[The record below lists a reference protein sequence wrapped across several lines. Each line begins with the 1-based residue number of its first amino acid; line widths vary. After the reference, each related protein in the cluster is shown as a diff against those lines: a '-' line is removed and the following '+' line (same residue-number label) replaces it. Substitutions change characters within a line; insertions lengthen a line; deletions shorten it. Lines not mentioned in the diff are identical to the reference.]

1 MPLVTLRFVGI
12 QTSLE
17 GFVAALRAIPAEE
30 FTDDRVLDT
39 VRKNRVAASELEPFT
54 VWRPDR
60 YTRGRIYRDDLFE
73 VLVLCWNVGQASP
86 VHDHAGQ
93 KCWMALPQ
101 GRLEVANYSFKQGRE
116 AEYIDT
122 EVVGDSGNE
131 VHVDQCACIHQIT
144 NRCSWCEPAVSLHVY
159 SRPFDSCY
167 IYDLATG
174 RRELKEM
181 VCDSTGPMA
190 GAFA

>member
-1 MPLVTLRFVGI
+1 VTTH
-12 QTSLE
+12 TSLE
-17 GFVAALRAIPAEE
+17 GFIAALRAIPEGE
-30 FTDDRVLDT
+30 FSEGRVLNT
-39 VRKNRVAASELEPFT
+39 VLSNRVPASELEPFT

-60 YTRGRIYRDDLFE
+60 YTRSLIYRDDLFQ

-93 KCWMALPQ
+93 KCWMSLPQ
-101 GRLEVANYSFKQGRE
+101 GRLEVANYSFKHGRE

-122 EVVGDSGNE
+122 EVVGDGGE
-131 VHVDQCACIHQIT
+131 AIHVDQCACVHQIA
-144 NRCSWCEPAVSLHVY
+144 NRCSWCEPAISLHVY

-174 RRELKEM
+174 QRELTEM
-181 VCDSTGPMA
+181 VCDGVGPMA
-190 GAFA
+190 EAFA